1 MTIKIYG
8 NQGPGPISDP
18 KKTDGPRGA
27 KKSGPTQQATDKVD
41 FSSVLNGVSRAKAP
55 NATVET
61 ARTEKVQALKEQV
74 AEGSYQPD
82 LNKVAASLLR
92 FLVEEK

>member
-8 NQGPGPISDP
+8 NQGLGPINDP
-18 KKTDGPRGA
+18 KKTEGPKGSL
-27 KKSGPTQQATDKVD
+27 KSGASQPTDKVD
-41 FSSVLNGVSRAKAP
+41 FSSVLNGVSQTKATSAPVNTERA
-55 NATVET
+55 
-61 ARTEKVQALKEQV
+61 EKVQALKEQV

-82 LNKVAASLLR
+82 LEKVAASLLR